1 LHSGVHRLAGPSAP
15 GDDPGMENDILI
27 AGSMALGSVLWLV
40 AIIVVI
46 ARATRE
52 QPAPRRQPEAHEPT
66 PALRPAPGW

>member
-1 LHSGVHRLAGPSAP
+1 M
-15 GDDPGMENDILI
+15 DNDFLI

-52 QPAPRRQPEAHEPT
+52 TPAPRPKPETYEPT

>member
-1 LHSGVHRLAGPSAP
+1 
-15 GDDPGMENDILI
+15 MENDFLI

-40 AIIVVI
+40 AIIAVI

-52 QPAPRRQPEAHEPT
+52 TPKPAATPETPEPA

>member
-1 LHSGVHRLAGPSAP
+1 M
-15 GDDPGMENDILI
+15 DNDFLI
-27 AGSMALGSVLWLV
+27 AGLMALGSVLWLA

-52 QPAPRRQPEAHEPT
+52 TPKPAAPAAASEPA

>member
-1 LHSGVHRLAGPSAP
+1 
-15 GDDPGMENDILI
+15 MENDILI

-40 AIIVVI
+40 AIILVI

-52 QPAPRRQPEAHEPT
+52 KPAPRPTPDVHEPT